1 MISSLLLLTL
11 IFTSV
16 KSDFFDEREDKN
28 ETLHDD
34 EEWMVDRVWQSMLLS
49 AAQVRSTFCQ
59 LLIIKCNYCSKS
71 FNPMSNEG
79 FMLARSFEG
88 NTRDRLRWSYCQSAP
103 FFTLKYINFLLL
115 ALHPCRELFT

>member
-49 AAQVRSTFCQ
+49 AAQVRSTFCH
-59 LLIIKCNYCSKS
+59 LPVIKCNYYSKS
-71 FNPMSNEG
+71 INSMSIEVY
-79 FMLARSFEG
+79 MLARSFEG
-88 NTRDRLRWSYCQSAP
+88 NTRDRLRWSYCQICTFFTMKNINSAP
-103 FFTLKYINFLLL
+103 F
-115 ALHPCRELFT
+115 LH

>member
-49 AAQVRSTFCQ
+49 AAQVRSIF
-59 LLIIKCNYCSKS
+59 
-71 FNPMSNEG
+71 
-79 FMLARSFEG
+79 
-88 NTRDRLRWSYCQSAP
+88 
-103 FFTLKYINFLLL
+103 
-115 ALHPCRELFT
+115 

>member
-28 ETLHDD
+28 ETLYDD

-49 AAQVRSTFCQ
+49 AAQVQSTFCQ
-59 LLIIKCNYCSKS
+59 LLIIKCNYFSKS
-71 FNPMSNEG
+71 INTMSIEVY
-79 FMLARSFEG
+79 MLARSFEG
-88 NTRDRLRWSYCQSAP
+88 NTRDRLRWSYCQICTFFPMKNIKSAP
-103 FFTLKYINFLLL
+103 FLN
-115 ALHPCRELFT
+115 